1 MHTEHCTLV
10 LFFLSLLFFS
20 NFYYDSRP
28 CMSVM
33 FTCLFLARKTAAI
46 YKRHSSPAD
55 FFLSPPP
62 FHTYIRNVHYPPY
75 NRLLGLC
82 EPFGLLFYF
91 LLFLPTCDL
100 IAELKKKTTIVILFP
115 FFLETHFLCFFSR
128 HGIQPAAMYCAALR
142 SISFVKS
149 AQRVVMF
156 DLVAEACCALPTT
169 LA

>member
-1 MHTEHCTLV
+1 MDIIEIVHFSSLCIQSIVL
-10 LFFLSLLFFS
+10 LFFSFFLFFFFS

-100 IAELKKKTTIVILFP
+100 IAELKKKPPSSSCFLSFLKLISCVSFLAMAYSRRRCTVLRCGLFH
-115 FFLETHFLCFFSR
+115 LSR
-128 HGIQPAAMYCAALR
+128 VRNGL
-142 SISFVKS
+142 
-149 AQRVVMF
+149 
-156 DLVAEACCALPTT
+156 
-169 LA
+169 